1 MCGIAGLVSNK
12 VNSRT
17 VVRHMC
23 KKMIHRGPD
32 GEDLFFDENTGL
44 TLGHRRLSIVDL
56 SDTGTQPMVSHN
68 GRYVIVYNGE
78 IYNSDVLR
86 EELLSAGLV
95 TSFRGT
101 SDTEVLLECI
111 AAYGMRNALTK
122 CKGMFA
128 IALFDR
134 ENRTLSLARD
144 RVGEKPLYY
153 GHINGDFIFASELN
167 AIKEYPGG
175 RLKISKEAV
184 DEYLRYSFVPTPL
197 SIYEGIYKL
206 TPGVIRTFTYPYTE
220 YTDEVYYDLREEY
233 IKGQDNLFDGSY
245 EEAVDELDRVLK
257 AAVKSE
263 LMSDVPLGAFLSG
276 GIDSATIVSLMQSI
290 SDTPVKTFTIGFE
303 EKAYDESEY
312 AADIARHLGTDHT
325 SLIINE
331 RKLENVIPLLPSIYS
346 EPFADSSEIPT
357 YLVSKLARSK
367 VTVSL
372 SGDAGDELFA
382 GYNTY
387 WKVANLYRQIKPVPR
402 IFKKAVGRL
411 GANSKDNTLY
421 RMAHCLLAED
431 IANLHEAVCYDM
443 TYLAPKHDRE
453 DLLLTSS
460 HTPEDEMMLRDMLR
474 YHPDDILVKVDRAG
488 MAVSLENRVPM
499 LDKDV
504 LSFSFSLPLE
514 YKLMTEGDKIISKRI
529 LKDVLYRY
537 VPKEM
542 MERPKKGF
550 SVPLER
556 WLSTGEIHK
565 WAWDILTGSRLV
577 RDGILD
583 RSYVDAIMHSFD
595 AKRVNKTLLWN
606 VIVLEQWYRAN

>member
-56 SDTGTQPMVSHN
+56 SDTGTQPMISHN

-78 IYNSDVLR
+78 IYNSGVLR

-206 TPGVIRTFTYPYTE
+206 TPGVIRTFTYPYNE
-220 YTDEVYYDLREEY
+220 YMDEVYYDLKDEY
-233 IKGQDNLFDGSY
+233 IRGQNNLFKGSY
-245 EEAVDELDRVLK
+245 EEAVDELDLVLK

-312 AADIARHLGTDHT
+312 AADIAGHLGTDHT

-387 WKVANLYRQIKPVPR
+387 WKVANLYRQIKPVPK
-402 IFKKAVGRL
+402 IFKKTVGRL

-453 DLLLTSS
+453 DMLLTSS

-565 WAWDILTGSRLV
+565 WAWDILAGSRLV

-583 RSYVDAIMHSFD
+583 RSYVDAIIHSFE

>member
-56 SDTGTQPMVSHN
+56 SDTGTQPMISHN

-78 IYNSDVLR
+78 IYNSGVLR

-206 TPGVIRTFTYPYTE
+206 TPGVIRTFTYPYNE
-220 YTDEVYYDLREEY
+220 YMDEVYYDLKDEY
-233 IKGQDNLFDGSY
+233 IRGQNNLFKGSY
-245 EEAVDELDRVLK
+245 EEAVDELDLVLK

-276 GIDSATIVSLMQSI
+276 GIDSATIVALMQSI

-312 AADIARHLGTDHT
+312 AADIAGHLGTDHT

-357 YLVSKLARSK
+357 YLVSRLARSK

-453 DLLLTSS
+453 DMLLTSS

-565 WAWDILTGSRLV
+565 WAWDILAGSRLV

-583 RSYVDAIMHSFD
+583 RSYVDAIIHSFE

>member
-56 SDTGTQPMVSHN
+56 SDTGTQPMISHN

-303 EKAYDESEY
+303 EKVYDESGY
-312 AADIARHLGTDHT
+312 AADIAGHLGTDHT

-387 WKVANLYRQIKPVPR
+387 WKVANLYRQIKPVPK

-453 DLLLTSS
+453 DMLLTSS

-504 LSFSFSLPLE
+504 LSFAFSLPLE
-514 YKLMTEGDKIISKRI
+514 YKLKTEGDKIISKRI

-583 RSYVDAIMHSFD
+583 RSYVDAIIHSFE

>member
-1 MCGIAGLVSNK
+1 M
-12 VNSRT
+12 
-17 VVRHMC
+17 
-23 KKMIHRGPD
+23 
-32 GEDLFFDENTGL
+32 
-44 TLGHRRLSIVDL
+44 
-56 SDTGTQPMVSHN
+56 
-68 GRYVIVYNGE
+68 
-78 IYNSDVLR
+78 
-86 EELLSAGLV
+86 
-95 TSFRGT
+95 
-101 SDTEVLLECI
+101 
-111 AAYGMRNALTK
+111 
-122 CKGMFA
+122 
-128 IALFDR
+128 
-134 ENRTLSLARD
+134 
-144 RVGEKPLYY
+144 
-153 GHINGDFIFASELN
+153 
-167 AIKEYPGG
+167 
-175 RLKISKEAV
+175 
-184 DEYLRYSFVPTPL
+184 
-197 SIYEGIYKL
+197 
-206 TPGVIRTFTYPYTE
+206 
-220 YTDEVYYDLREEY
+220 
-233 IKGQDNLFDGSY
+233 
-245 EEAVDELDRVLK
+245 DELDRVLK

-290 SDTPVKTFTIGFE
+290 SETPVKTFTIGFE

-312 AADIARHLGTDHT
+312 AADIAGHLGTDHT

-387 WKVANLYRQIKPVPR
+387 WKVANLYRQIKPVPK
-402 IFKKAVGRL
+402 IFKKTVGRL

-453 DLLLTSS
+453 DMLLTSS

-583 RSYVDAIMHSFD
+583 RSYVDAIIHSFE